1 MRDLPPPSPLLR
13 PTQEISPRSR
23 YSPPKASTE
32 PENDFKPTLQLQT
45 RSQNENGRSEL
56 QQRVAAYESKTA
68 VSSAPPVQ
76 KFGDTWVAA
85 SVIGR
90 GSGSD
95 AELRPLPGGDVLR
108 DSVQRMFDKGP
119 DSRTTSTSDSGPSRS
134 DSEATA
140 RIKAW
145 QPTTERDLSIF
156 SRSGSKRSQN
166 SNYSYSTD
174 SPTVSD
180 HDQPGPSD
188 ILMGYTQPDTVLS
201 FDMNDLNPSRSASQV
216 RRTSTILGG
225 DEGTI
230 KRRGGNLTVVEEGSD
245 DGMTEAM
252 RAATH
257 ISHVT
262 FPKPTIG
269 AGTGT
274 PRLNFSNRNGHG
286 TLTPIPSVSH
296 STTESEET
304 ATMVTPKTAQSTVTT
319 HTLDESVLDKL
330 ESHTSEHGQISKKVD
345 GVQTEL
351 QAAIASLSTILAHS
365 KILSDPLRAPVP
377 KALDDRLSSLGLDL
391 KGIENSIQLSNLPK
405 SRESIIDES
414 QLPEIHSK
422 LDTIAKACEAILAR
436 NAEANIASSIKQE
449 PSTATTAKRPPRPA
463 KKGSLNLTTDPD
475 DEKMAGE
482 EVSQIMAQLTGGS
495 SKSKASPRLGGLQV
509 LHNASAPNSPKPST
523 PDAVTQQVG
532 EVLGLVK
539 EIKEG
544 RVMQTQQTTDIARCK
559 FNSLGPAF
567 YWCVRYNG
575 ANVSS

>member
-1 MRDLPPPSPLLR
+1 MR

-23 YSPPKASTE
+23 YSPPKALSE
-32 PENDFKPTLQLQT
+32 PENDFKPSLQLQS
-45 RSQNENGRSEL
+45 RSQNENGRSEI

-68 VSSAPPVQ
+68 ISSAPPVQ

-95 AELRPLPGGDVLR
+95 AELRPLPAGDVLR

-119 DSRTTSTSDSGPSRS
+119 DTRPTSTSDAGPSRS

-156 SRSGSKRSQN
+156 SRSGSKRSQT
-166 SNYSYSTD
+166 SNYNYNHNID
-174 SPTVSD
+174 SENPTVSD

-188 ILMGYTQPDTVLS
+188 ILMGYAQPDTVLS

-216 RRTSTILGG
+216 RRTSTIVGG
-225 DEGTI
+225 DEPTI

-269 AGTGT
+269 AGNGNGT
-274 PRLNFSNRNGHG
+274 AALNFPSRHRNG

-304 ATMVTPKTAQSTVTT
+304 ATMVTPKTAQSTITT

-351 QAAIASLSTILAHS
+351 QSAISALSTILAHS
-365 KILSDPLRAPVP
+365 KILSDPLKAPIP

-405 SRESIIDES
+405 SRESIIDEN
-414 QLPEIHSK
+414 QLPEIHAK

-436 NAEANIASSIKQE
+436 NAEANTASSNKQE
-449 PSTATTAKRPPRPA
+449 PSITETTVTAAKRPPMPA

-475 DEKMAGE
+475 DEKKAGE

-495 SKSKASPRLGGLQV
+495 NKASPRLGGLQV

-559 FNSLGPAF
+559 SKSNNLDSFLF
-567 YWCVRYNG
+567 LFRM
-575 ANVSS
+575 